1 MDYDKAHGG
10 NCGTISFFGTNGP
23 VQKVSPYIEIF
34 TLQGMSSECGKL
46 SYKVRVTRDDLFNDV
61 KKVEILE
68 KIADA
73 KP

>member
-1 MDYDKAHGG
+1 M
-10 NCGTISFFGTNGP
+10 SGP
-23 VQKVSPYIEIF
+23 IQKVSSQVGIF

-46 SYKVRVTRDDLFNDV
+46 TYKVKVTYDDLFNDV

-68 KIADA
+68 KMADS